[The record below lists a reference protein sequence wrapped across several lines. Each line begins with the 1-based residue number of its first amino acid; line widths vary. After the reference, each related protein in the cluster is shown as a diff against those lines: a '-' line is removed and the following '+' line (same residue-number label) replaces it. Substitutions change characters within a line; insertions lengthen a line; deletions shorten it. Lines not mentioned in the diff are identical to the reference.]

1 MECAECKRLWK
12 AYSDATKRSN
22 DLIVQKVK
30 HFSLS
35 SREDD
40 FEVSKA
46 DEEWRVAMD
55 ALAEHIS
62 NHSKRGESTEKPLSG
77 EQI

>member
-1 MECAECKRLWK
+1 MECEECKRLWK

-22 DLIVQKVK
+22 ELAVQKAK
-30 HFSLS
+30 HLIG
-35 SREDD
+35 REGD
-40 FEVSKA
+40 FEFCKA

-62 NHSKRGESTEKPLSG
+62 SHSKG
-77 EQI
+77 